1 MTSDNTDYPS
11 PLIENL
17 MYAAAMCVAQG
28 KADDAILLYD
38 KVVGQMQD
46 YGLAYYE
53 RGRAR
58 LQVGDLR
65 GSAEDLKRALQLS
78 PELEK
83 QITGQF
89 HADTSTST
97 CG

>member
-1 MTSDNTDYPS
+1 MITSNNPTHPS
-11 PLIENL
+11 PLVENL
-17 MYAAAMCVAQG
+17 MYAAAMCMAQG
-28 KADDAILLYD
+28 KVDDAILLYD
-38 KVVGQMQD
+38 KIIEQMPD
-46 YGLAYYE
+46 YANAYYE

-58 LQVGDLR
+58 HQAGDLR

-89 HADTSTST
+89 HAGTST
-97 CG
+97 CR